1 MLLWSHCCVLVKM
14 AFNNICDILLLE
26 TGGFITQFYPYM
38 LTRLVIYLMEYYTPK
53 VFNSIL
59 LQRQVSSII
68 NSVNDLQNRP
78 LTIY

>member
-1 MLLWSHCCVLVKM
+1 MLLWSHCYVLVKM
-14 AFNNICDILLLE
+14 VFNSTCDILLLE
-26 TGGFITQFYPYM
+26 TGGFITRFYPYM

>member
-1 MLLWSHCCVLVKM
+1 MVALLCIGKNGLQQHLRY
-14 AFNNICDILLLE
+14 ILILE

-68 NSVNDLQNRP
+68 NNVNDLQNRP